1 MEKKRPRAEGTGE
14 SGGTS
19 SDEGVQEKASDGAG
33 GKWVGSKKKKKKG
46 KNRCQQVAQEFDAED
61 MQELGPSYKRA
72 WGPLTLS
79 NSSSEDEEDVGTSK
93 KVWRSLE

>member
-33 GKWVGSKKKKKKG
+33 GKWVGSKKKKKG
-46 KNRCQQVAQEFDAED
+46 KNRCQQVTQEFDAED